1 MEKRAGEFSMAE
13 LVITIDGPAASGKS
27 TVARLLADRLGVTFL
42 DTGAMYRAV
51 TLAGVREGVDLTDEG
66 QLLQVLGRH
75 RFDFE
80 IACGRMVVWVDGED
94 VTDAI
99 RDNDLTAKV
108 RYIASAPLVRQGLV
122 EMQRAF
128 AARHRRIVTEGRDQG
143 TVAFP
148 DADVKF
154 YLTADAAER
163 ARRRKAELDAKGVD
177 ADLEQIWQAIEARDR
192 SDENRAIGPLKPAA
206 DAVIVDTTGLSIH
219 EAVDRVYHRL
229 RGRADAAGREMW
241 HSHPRGGPIP
251 GPTGWPRHGGWATHR
266 LKAAWYRTAQIG
278 CWMICAI
285 VFRIRVYGRENVPEE
300 GAFILA
306 SNHQS
311 FLDPVFCGV
320 GLKRH
325 LSFVARDSLFRF
337 KPFTW
342 LIRSLNAMPIGRGR
356 PDVSAIKAIITR
368 LRQGEG
374 VCLYPEATRTYDG
387 RIVPFKPGFGLLC
400 RRAKA
405 AVVPTLID
413 GAFECWPRHRRIFS
427 PGPVTVCY
435 GKALPPEQTRAMT
448 NEQLADHLTHTL
460 RQMQHETRLRQGK
473 EPYDYDT

>member
-1 MEKRAGEFSMAE
+1 MAE

-51 TLAGVREGVDLTDEG
+51 TLAGVRDRVDLTDEG
-66 QLLQVLGRH
+66 RLLEVLGRH

-80 IACGRMVVWVDGED
+80 IAGGKMVVRVDGED
-94 VTDAI
+94 VTGAI
-99 RDNDLTAKV
+99 RDNDLTGKV
-108 RYIASAPLVRQGLV
+108 RHVASAPLVRQGLV
-122 EMQRAF
+122 EMQRDF
-128 AARHRRIVTEGRDQG
+128 AAKHRRIVTEGRDQG

-154 YLTADAAER
+154 YLTADATER
-163 ARRRKAELDAKGVD
+163 ARRRKAELDAKGEN
-177 ADLEQIWQAIEARDR
+177 ADLKQIRRSIEARDK
-192 SDENRAIGPLKPAA
+192 SDEDRAVGPLKPAA
-206 DAVIVDTTGLSIH
+206 DAIVLDTTGLSIQ
-219 EAVDRVYHRL
+219 EVADRAYQRVEEGIPPAHQK
-229 RGRADAAGREMW
+229 MW
-241 HSHPRGGPIP
+241 RP
-251 GPTGWPRHGGWATHR
+251 GPQRVASPGDTGWPRPGGGGKRR

-278 CWMICAI
+278 CWLICAI
-285 VFRIRVYGRENVPEE
+285 TFRIRVYGRENVPEE

-320 GLKRH
+320 SLRRH
-325 LSFVARDSLFRF
+325 LAFVARDSLFRF
-337 KPFTW
+337 KPFAW
-342 LIRSLNAMPIGRGR
+342 LIGSLNAIPIGRGK
-356 PDVSAIKAIITR
+356 PDVSAMKAIITR
-368 LRQGEG
+368 LREGEG
-374 VCLYPEATRTYDG
+374 VCLFPEATRTYDG

-405 AVVPTLID
+405 AVVPVLID

-427 PGPVTVCY
+427 PGPVTVCF
-435 GKALPPEQTRAMT
+435 GEAIPPEQTRTMT
-448 NEQLADHLTHTL
+448 NEQLADRLTRTL

-473 EPYDYDT
+473 QPYDYEE

>member
-1 MEKRAGEFSMAE
+1 MAE
-13 LVITIDGPAASGKS
+13 LIITIDGPAASGKS
-27 TVARLLADRLGVTFL
+27 TVARLLADRLGATFL

-51 TLAGVREGVDLTDEG
+51 TLAGVRDRVDLIDEG
-66 QLLQVLGRH
+66 RLLDVLGRH

-80 IACGRMVVWVDGED
+80 IAGGKMVVRVDGDD
-94 VTDAI
+94 VTEAI

-108 RYIASAPLVRQGLV
+108 RHVASAPLVRQGLV

-128 AARHRRIVTEGRDQG
+128 AAKHSRIVTEGRDQG

-163 ARRRKAELDAKGVD
+163 ARRRKAELDAKGES
-177 ADLEQIWQAIEARDR
+177 ADLKQIRRAIETRDK
-192 SDENRAIGPLKPAA
+192 SDEDRTVGPLKPAA
-206 DAVIVDTTGLSIH
+206 DAIVLDTTGLSIQ
-219 EAVDRVYHRL
+219 EVVDCACRRVEERTHLAGGKILRPGPQRVARPGGGGKHRL
-229 RGRADAAGREMW
+229 NAV
-241 HSHPRGGPIP
+241 
-251 GPTGWPRHGGWATHR
+251 
-266 LKAAWYRTAQIG
+266 WYRAAQIG

-285 VFRIRVYGRENVPEE
+285 VFRVRACGRENVPEE

-320 GLKRH
+320 SLRRH
-325 LSFVARDSLFRF
+325 LTFVARDSLFRF
-337 KPFTW
+337 KPFAW
-342 LIRSLNAMPIGRGR
+342 LIGSLNAIPIGRGR
-356 PDVSAIKAIITR
+356 PDVSAMKAIITR

-374 VCLYPEATRTYDG
+374 VCLFPEATRTYDG
-387 RIVPFKPGFGLLC
+387 RILPFKPGFGLLC

-405 AVVPTLID
+405 AVVPVLID

-427 PGPVTVCY
+427 PGPVTVCF
-435 GKALPPEQTRAMT
+435 GEPIPPEQTRTMT
-448 NEQLADHLTHTL
+448 NEQLADYLTHTL
-460 RQMQHETRLRQGK
+460 RQMQHDCRLKQGK
-473 EPYDYDT
+473 TPFSY

>member
-1 MEKRAGEFSMAE
+1 MAE

-51 TLAGVREGVDLTDEG
+51 TLAGVREGIDLTDEG
-66 QLLQVLGRH
+66 RLLQVLAGH

-80 IACGRMVVWVDGED
+80 VGGGKMIVRVDGED

-108 RYIASAPLVRQGLV
+108 RHVASAPLVRQGLV

-163 ARRRKAELDAKGVD
+163 ARRRKAELDANGMES
-177 ADLEQIWQAIEARDR
+177 DLEQIRRAIEARDK
-192 SDENRAIGPLKPAA
+192 SDEDRAVGPLKPAA
-206 DAVIVDTTGLSIH
+206 DAVIVDTTGLSIQ
-219 EAVDRVYHRL
+219 EVVDCVSQRVEKRVQH
-229 RGRADAAGREMW
+229 AGERTWRPSPRER
-241 HSHPRGGPIP
+241 SIP
-251 GPTGWPRHGGWATHR
+251 GRPGRSRVSDWAARR
-266 LKAAWYRTAQIG
+266 LSEAWYQAVRRA

-285 VFRIRVYGRENVPEE
+285 IFRIRVSGRENIPAE

-320 GLKRH
+320 SLKRR
-325 LSFVARDSLFRF
+325 LTFVARDSLFRF
-337 KPFTW
+337 KPFAW
-342 LIRSLNAMPIGRGR
+342 LIGSLNAVPIGRDK
-356 PDVSAIKAIITR
+356 PNVSAMKAIITR

-374 VCLYPEATRTYDG
+374 VCLFPEATRTHDG
-387 RIVPFKPGFGLLC
+387 RISSLKPGFGLLC

-405 AVVPTLID
+405 AVVPVLID
-413 GAFECWPRHRRIFS
+413 GAFECWPRHRKIFS
-427 PGPVTVCY
+427 PGAITLCF
-435 GKALPPEQTRAMT
+435 GKVIPPEQTRTMT
-448 NEQLADHLTHTL
+448 NEQLADYLTHTL
-460 RQMQHETRLRQGK
+460 RQMQHDCRLKQGK
-473 EPYDYDT
+473 TPFSY